1 MLYTFFADIAL
12 ITHGLF
18 ILFVIAGGLL
28 IFWKRWVAWLHI
40 PSAIWGALIEFMG
53 WICPLTYLEN
63 NLRHA
68 AGAQGYGGG
77 FVEYYLL
84 PIIYPVGLD
93 TNVQWLLGTLV
104 IGVNLVIYGIFL
116 MRVRASSI

>member
-1 MLYTFFADIAL
+1 
-12 ITHGLF
+12 
-18 ILFVIAGGLL
+18 
-28 IFWKRWVAWLHI
+28 
-40 PSAIWGALIEFMG
+40 MG

-63 NLRHA
+63 DLRRA
-68 AGAQGYGGG
+68 AGAQGYGSG

-116 MRVRASSI
+116 ARTRSSSK